1 MEADKKIGYYKV
13 FNLNNFENWDE
24 NRVKNYLHSFLS
36 EKYHVN
42 TFLGSGASH
51 GAVPLLGNTFDK
63 FQEKHEDNTDFQ
75 NLRHSYLSYR
85 TGILKDDAK
94 IINDQHNNSVNP
106 ESIDSKD
113 VENFISWLQKRSE
126 VIIEAESEIE
136 VKNILL
142 EAIRNSI
149 PIEYPSD
156 ESFHNT
162 LHAYIEFFAYLGDTR
177 NAIDDETSVIN
188 LFTTNY
194 DLMHEWALEEL
205 RFSYSTG
212 FSGSIHPTFSAN
224 QFNQRPISFEN
235 RFKNRWMAINPYFRL
250 YKLHGSI
257 NWEFSKG
264 HIYQSLGNPDETAVI
279 YPSVEKHYE
288 TTQSPYSELIREL
301 SKELQREST
310 VLFMSGYS
318 FSDEHLNNLLKQ
330 AVDSSEFQLIVFYD
344 WKDGDSD
351 MAIAEAITQKD
362 NENTNS
368 GFYKFLNETKNNK
381 NVTVIGS
388 VDVEEINRDEF
399 VVGDW
404 TFSKIVK
411 LFKTRELGI
420 ENQPEL
426 LTVGG
431 TDDR

>member
-1 MEADKKIGYYKV
+1 MEANKKIGYYKV

-42 TFLGSGASH
+42 TFLGSGASY
-51 GAVPLLGNTFDK
+51 GAVPLLGNTFDE
-63 FQEKHEDNTDFQ
+63 FQKQQKCNTDFQ
-75 NLRHSYLSYR
+75 NLRHAYLSYR

-94 IINDQHNNSVNP
+94 TNKNQ

-126 VIIEAESEIE
+126 VIIETDSEIE

-156 ESFHNT
+156 ERFHTT

-177 NAIDDETSVIN
+177 SAIDDETSVIN

-212 FSGSIHPTFSAN
+212 FSGSIHPTFSSN

-257 NWEFSKG
+257 NWKFSKG
-264 HIYQSLGNPDETAVI
+264 HVYQFLGNQDGTAVI

-301 SKELQREST
+301 SKELQREAT

-330 AVDSSEFQLIVFYD
+330 AVDSSEFQLIIFYD
-344 WKDGDSD
+344 WTEGNSD
-351 MAIAEAITQKD
+351 IKISQAIKQKD
-362 NENTNS
+362 DEKTNS

-388 VDVEEINRDEF
+388 VDVADIEKKDSI
-399 VVGDW
+399 VGDW
-404 TFSKIVK
+404 TFSEIVK

-426 LTVGG
+426 PTAGG
-431 TDDR
+431 NDEK

>member
-1 MEADKKIGYYKV
+1 MEANKKIGYYKV

-63 FQEKHEDNTDFQ
+63 FQSEHECNTTFQ
-75 NLRHSYLSYR
+75 KLRRSYLSYR
-85 TGILKDDAK
+85 TGLLKDGAETN
-94 IINDQHNNSVNP
+94 NDQNNNSINP

-126 VIIEAESEIE
+126 VIIEAESEVE
-136 VKNILL
+136 VKKVLL
-142 EAIRNSI
+142 EKIRNSI
-149 PIEYPSD
+149 PIKYPSND
-156 ESFHNT
+156 NFYDT

-212 FSGSIHPTFSAN
+212 FSGSIHPTFSSN

-235 RFKNRWMAINPYFRL
+235 RFKNRWMAINPYFRV

-264 HIYQSLGNPDETAVI
+264 HIYQALGNPEGTAVI

-330 AVDSSEFQLIVFYD
+330 AVDSSEFQLIIFYD
-344 WKDGDSD
+344 WTEGNSD
-351 MAIAEAITQKD
+351 IKISQAIKQKD
-362 NENTNS
+362 DENTNS

-388 VDVEEINRDEF
+388 VDVAEIDKKDSI
-399 VVGDW
+399 VGDW

-426 LTVGG
+426 PTAGG
-431 TDDR
+431 NDEK

>member
-1 MEADKKIGYYKV
+1 MEANKKIGYYKV

-42 TFLGSGASH
+42 TFLGSGASY
-51 GAVPLLGNTFDK
+51 GAVPLLGNTFDE
-63 FQEKHEDNTDFQ
+63 FQKQQKCNTDFQ
-75 NLRHSYLSYR
+75 NLRHAYLSYR

-94 IINDQHNNSVNP
+94 TNKNQ

-126 VIIEAESEIE
+126 VIIETDSEIE

-156 ESFHNT
+156 ERFHTT

-177 NAIDDETSVIN
+177 SAIDDETSVIN

-212 FSGSIHPTFSAN
+212 FSGSIHPTFSSN

-257 NWEFSKG
+257 NWKFSKG
-264 HIYQSLGNPDETAVI
+264 HVYQSLANQDGTAVI

-301 SKELQREST
+301 SKELQREAT

-330 AVDSSEFQLIVFYD
+330 AVDSSEFQLIIFYD
-344 WKDGDSD
+344 WTEGNSD
-351 MAIAEAITQKD
+351 IKISQAIKQKD
-362 NENTNS
+362 DEKTNS

-388 VDVEEINRDEF
+388 VDVADIEKKDSI
-399 VVGDW
+399 VGDW
-404 TFSKIVK
+404 TFSEIVK

-426 LTVGG
+426 PTAGG
-431 TDDR
+431 NDEK

>member
-1 MEADKKIGYYKV
+1 MEANKKIGYYKV

-42 TFLGSGASH
+42 TFLGSGASY
-51 GAVPLLGNTFDK
+51 GAVPLLGNTFDE
-63 FQEKHEDNTDFQ
+63 FQKQQKCNTDFQ
-75 NLRHSYLSYR
+75 NLRHAYLSYR

-94 IINDQHNNSVNP
+94 TNKNQ

-126 VIIEAESEIE
+126 VIIETDSEIE

-156 ESFHNT
+156 ERFHTT

-177 NAIDDETSVIN
+177 SAIDDETSVIN

-212 FSGSIHPTFSAN
+212 FSGSIHPTFSSN

-257 NWEFSKG
+257 NWKFSKG
-264 HIYQSLGNPDETAVI
+264 HVYQSLGNQDGTAVI

-301 SKELQREST
+301 SKELQREAT

-330 AVDSSEFQLIVFYD
+330 AVDSSEFQLIIFYD
-344 WKDGDSD
+344 WTEGNSD
-351 MAIAEAITQKD
+351 IKISQAIKQKD
-362 NENTNS
+362 DEKTNS

-388 VDVEEINRDEF
+388 VDVADIEKKDSI
-399 VVGDW
+399 VGDW
-404 TFSKIVK
+404 TFSEIVK

-426 LTVGG
+426 PTAGG
-431 TDDR
+431 NDEK

>member
-1 MEADKKIGYYKV
+1 MEANKKIGYYKV

-51 GAVPLLGNTFDK
+51 GAVPLLGNTFAK
-63 FQEKHEDNTDFQ
+63 FQEQQKCNTDFQ
-75 NLRHSYLSYR
+75 NLRHAYLSYR

-94 IINDQHNNSVNP
+94 TNKNQ

-126 VIIEAESEIE
+126 VIIEADSEIE

-156 ESFHNT
+156 ERFHNT

-177 NAIDDETSVIN
+177 SAIDDETSVIN

-212 FSGSIHPTFSAN
+212 FSGSIHPTFSSN

-264 HIYQSLGNPDETAVI
+264 HVYQSLGNPDGTAVI

-301 SKELQREST
+301 SKELQREAT

-330 AVDSSEFQLIVFYD
+330 AVDSSEFQLIIFYD
-344 WKDGDSD
+344 WTEGNSD
-351 MAIAEAITQKD
+351 IKISQAIKQKD
-362 NENTNS
+362 DENTNS

-388 VDVEEINRDEF
+388 ADVAEIDEKDSI
-399 VVGDW
+399 VGDW
-404 TFSKIVK
+404 TFSEIVK

-426 LTVGG
+426 PIAGG
-431 TDDR
+431 TDDK